1 MIDCFINNVL
11 FESNILT
18 FLTTLIAGIFGFIIA
33 TIPLTIQ
40 LLEIKDNKFVKII
53 NKPENINIK
62 NSIFNSYI
70 GMLKFSFYFII
81 IILSIELF
89 KFILRDYSIL
99 KYIFFIIF
107 IIIGYKFL
115 KKIYLLIWTLKEL
128 IDIYLGK
135 EN

>member
-18 FLTTLIAGIFGFIIA
+18 FLITLIAGIFGFIIA

-40 LLEIKDNKFVKII
+40 LLEIKDNKFIKII
-53 NKPENINIK
+53 NEPENINIK
-62 NSIFNSYI
+62 NSIFNCYI
-70 GMLKFSFYFII
+70 DMLKFSFYFII

-135 EN
+135 KN